1 MNKRPIREIA
11 SEESD
16 DEELNNKII
25 AKIMARKNAEKIC
38 DHFAFQ
44 ESSDSEVDTV
54 AKFNKSLK
62 QDNLEAG
69 GDSKGNYKKKKQT
82 EQVFLAST
90 IGRSKQKPLS
100 SRVKPNVA
108 SKPLPQ
114 SQPKE
119 PLHKKVKAVCSDEFK
134 PVLKPEKGA
143 KDPPRPARAALVVQ
157 TKSTDKVKR
166 DSGRPKLPQ
175 RSGRPRK
182 VQINK
187 EYENSVHLE
196 LLEAPQDNLNTSAY
210 TDSVDPFDDPEQQL
224 GTDFEMDPPFEWEFG
239 DCHSKVIPKIEMHQ
253 FNPPQKPGPTI
264 PGLKHMSAAE
274 VMECFWPNS
283 LYELIAVET
292 NAYFERCQLLGKGDE
307 DDIEERKFS
316 QFQFMTLIGQHQ
328 PLVKSCKGSAH
339 C

>member
-1 MNKRPIREIA
+1 
-11 SEESD
+11 
-16 DEELNNKII
+16 
-25 AKIMARKNAEKIC
+25 MARKNAEKIC

-54 AKFNKSLK
+54 ANFKKSLK
-62 QDNLEAG
+62 QDKLEAG

-157 TKSTDKVKR
+157 NKTTDKVKR
-166 DSGRPKLPQ
+166 APGRPKLPQ
-175 RSGRPRK
+175 RGRPRK
-182 VQINK
+182 
-187 EYENSVHLE
+187 
-196 LLEAPQDNLNTSAY
+196 
-210 TDSVDPFDDPEQQL
+210 
-224 GTDFEMDPPFEWEFG
+224 
-239 DCHSKVIPKIEMHQ
+239 
-253 FNPPQKPGPTI
+253 
-264 PGLKHMSAAE
+264 
-274 VMECFWPNS
+274 
-283 LYELIAVET
+283 
-292 NAYFERCQLLGKGDE
+292 
-307 DDIEERKFS
+307 
-316 QFQFMTLIGQHQ
+316 
-328 PLVKSCKGSAH
+328 CK
-339 C
+339 